1 MVNMYYQ
8 MLRGKTMPHL
18 YIPRRENRAMVI
30 PVKQQPPADAGRRQ
44 FCVEID
50 VGWACLDDMV
60 IGKDEEKRA
69 PKYPLR
75 SSWRISEIQ
84 SILFRIFVPTEE
96 NSDIDLQGDNID
108 FVPFLWYKDNN
119 GCDVTILSTL
129 WFNNQ
134 EGVDN
139 IVLAPLGQGGVV
151 FVDIAYTVTKRGLK
165 LTLVMEMEVQREKAV
180 KDIMNSFLK
189 MPMLQDNQMQNDDHN
204 ELDSSGSPS
213 ETATLSKK
221 CANLLADIEKCSDD
235 NSQIVTQQLDE
246 LSNSCGEDAAGQYC
260 QAPGDN
266 QETPADANV
275 GGEEMPADLATEKSL
290 PELSKEVQCIMQIL
304 REQQQIRDDYERE
317 TAELKQKL
325 EVLHHEAAMLSLQQR
340 QALETIA
347 KDEHDSEFSE
357 ETKGETSGGTVDR
370 HSAHTPPIQDSD
382 AHNYKDQ
389 EMLEFENH
397 LQRRAHRTASQ
408 VGVHCPHPVEA
419 SGVWK
424 GKPPSPALIDTPYV
438 KTLIHY
444 KQTRS
449 TFNIHLGHCH
459 TCNKTIEALLHSSK
473 CGEDRCAT
481 CLQIA
486 REVAQHIARCTRGT
500 RCLLRICAA
509 NVPLGLN
516 EYGTVHVTPVFV
528 GLVRLYLWRT
538 FCRG

>member
-151 FVDIAYTVTKRGLK
+151 FVDIAYTVTK
-165 LTLVMEMEVQREKAV
+165 
-180 KDIMNSFLK
+180 
-189 MPMLQDNQMQNDDHN
+189 LQDNQMQNDDHN

-275 GGEEMPADLATEKSL
+275 GGEE
-290 PELSKEVQCIMQIL
+290 IL

-370 HSAHTPPIQDSD
+370 HSAHTPPIQ
-382 AHNYKDQ
+382 
-389 EMLEFENH
+389 
-397 LQRRAHRTASQ
+397 
-408 VGVHCPHPVEA
+408 
-419 SGVWK
+419 
-424 GKPPSPALIDTPYV
+424 TPYV